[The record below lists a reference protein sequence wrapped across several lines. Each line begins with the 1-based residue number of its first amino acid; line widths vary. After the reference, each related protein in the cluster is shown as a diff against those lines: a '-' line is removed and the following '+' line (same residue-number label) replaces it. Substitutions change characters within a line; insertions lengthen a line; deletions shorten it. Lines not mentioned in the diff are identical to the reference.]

1 LAAAQQFSGQAVR
14 NLYAEMEPAKPAPTQ
29 VAQR

>member
-1 LAAAQQFSGQAVR
+1 VR
-14 NLYAEMEPAKPAPTQ
+14 NLYADMEPAKPTQHAEMQPAKPAPTQ